1 MRCASCCSDFSALL
15 FQTIGGYLVIMLDFR
30 LGTWVSCN
38 ATLWDTLHPV
48 LLLVLYAGCIMKIS
62 YIAWNT
68 SFTYNATSY
77 SCSRSAWGHHMEC
90 FILLPGRTTLVQAV
104 RCGSCEHWWM
114 KKAHSVCTLSPSP
127 LRGRSGN
134 SSSNRSN
141 AQHSISQKREKF
153 NVAAQIA
160 EANETPVL

>member
-30 LGTWVSCN
+30 HGTWVSCN
-38 ATLWDTLHPV
+38 AILWDTLHLV
-48 LLLVLYAGCIMKIS
+48 LLLVLYAGCIMQIC
-62 YIAWNT
+62 YIARNFYLHT
-68 SFTYNATSY
+68 ASY
-77 SCSRSAWGHHMEC
+77 SFSRSAWGHHMEC
-90 FILLPGRTTLVQAV
+90 SILLPGRTTLVQAV

-114 KKAHSVCTLSPSP
+114 KKARSVCTLYLSP

-141 AQHSISQKREKF
+141 AQRSISQKREKF
-153 NVAAQIA
+153 KVAAQTA

>member
-1 MRCASCCSDFSALL
+1 
-15 FQTIGGYLVIMLDFR
+15 
-30 LGTWVSCN
+30 
-38 ATLWDTLHPV
+38 
-48 LLLVLYAGCIMKIS
+48 
-62 YIAWNT
+62 
-68 SFTYNATSY
+68 
-77 SCSRSAWGHHMEC
+77 
-90 FILLPGRTTLVQAV
+90 
-104 RCGSCEHWWM
+104 M

-153 NVAAQIA
+153 HVAAQTA